1 MDLKSYPYL
10 GLPVQT
16 RRCLRMSTSP
26 VINTKAIFWTSSWPF
41 HRNQHIIPFL
51 HTMAKGGK
59 QSIRRLEPQSC
70 LRAGWQLLLL
80 LELAAGWAA
89 LPRWHFSCKPT
100 HAAEGCPQDWECMC
114 ACMPR
119 HAPPQQVS
127 KAAPVQGHVPTQSCC
142 VWVSA
147 GRRAKSHYVCLPDS
161 LTLKSSSKN
170 PWQGMWSPLGAG
182 TLLHVCP
189 WQPRYTTE
197 LLQKPTCLP
206 SFYKCSRW
214 DYLNSKHV
222 PSNGF

>member
-16 RRCLRMSTSP
+16 CRCLRMSTSP

-89 LPRWHFSCKPT
+89 LPQWHFSCKPT

-114 ACMPR
+114 ACMSR

-147 GRRAKSHYVCLPDS
+147 GRRAKSHYMCLPDS

-170 PWQGMWSPLGAG
+170 PWQGILESFGGWHTSACMSLA
-182 TLLHVCP
+182 TKIYYRAV
-189 WQPRYTTE
+189 TE
-197 LLQKPTCLP
+197 A
-206 SFYKCSRW
+206 
-214 DYLNSKHV
+214 YLFALIS
-222 PSNGF
+222 